1 MTSSLP
7 QGMEL
12 WQLCKFIGDAV
23 AVCALVALM
32 LAAIRA
38 GWALL
43 KRLTYLSV
51 RAACI
56 AGDALGVA
64 AAWPFEVALDQSEK
78 WVAFG
83 TEWRAQR
90 KIWRTEFR
98 KVMPWDEFRRQVTG
112 QAKPKRDDYTDALSL
127 FGLAQSF
134 TRQDMDA
141 RFRRIMQGVHPDTGG
156 SEYLAQLVTTARTL
170 ILKRKGWKK

>member
-7 QGMEL
+7 QGMDF
-12 WQLCKFIGDAV
+12 WGLCRLIGDAV

-43 KRLTYLSV
+43 KRLTHLLV

-83 TEWRAQR
+83 AEWRAQR
-90 KIWRTEFR
+90 KIWRAEFR

-112 QAKPKRDDYTDALSL
+112 QTKPKRDDYTDALSL